1 MIAGNCGSIQCTT
14 GLLMK
19 SKIRIFPAFCG
30 GSIALLLAVLTV
42 QQQGNVAKTQE
53 YLEQYGTE
61 IPLNRPVPPPNV
73 GIVEI
78 GTETLTTLGLG
89 LIGALWS
96 LYSISA
102 KGRSEL
108 RADFVNKADH
118 LAEKIELLQT
128 TLDHRLDLVENRITQ
143 EDAALKV
150 DLTVLQGMLSVI
162 EERTGIQRE
171 ALQTMQAHSDEKDNQ
186 IIHAINNLY
195 NSLRDVENY
204 LEKQGFEKQASN
216 NSGFVV
222 LPTPP
227 SRKGK

>member
-1 MIAGNCGSIQCTT
+1 
-14 GLLMK
+14 MK

>member
-1 MIAGNCGSIQCTT
+1 
-14 GLLMK
+14 MK

-171 ALQTMQAHSDEKDNQ
+171 ALQTMQAHSDEKNNQ

-216 NSGFVV
+216 SSGFVV

-227 SRKGK
+227 FGKGK